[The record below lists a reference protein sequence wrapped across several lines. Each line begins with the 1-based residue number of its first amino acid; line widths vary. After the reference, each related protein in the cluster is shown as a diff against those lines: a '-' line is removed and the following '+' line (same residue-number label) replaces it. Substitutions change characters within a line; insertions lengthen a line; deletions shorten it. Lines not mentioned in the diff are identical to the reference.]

1 MELGPEIEERFA
13 EIDDHLD
20 ALFGLDPAYP
30 EILRR
35 SDEAMLPTIAV
46 SSSTGRLLQVLVAVS
61 GAERVLEIGT
71 LGGYSTLW
79 LARALPEGG
88 QLLSLEF
95 NPHHADVARANLASA
110 GVEDRV
116 DIRVGDAR
124 VTLAALMDGD
134 TAPFDLAFIDADKES
149 YPEYLEAIVSLARP
163 GTLIVAD
170 NVVRGGAIID
180 RHRDDEILEGIRRF
194 NEALADHP
202 AIGAASINQIV
213 GHKGHDGLA
222 FAVVTD
228 PTAGR

>member
-1 MELGPEIEERFA
+1 MELGPEIEERFTA
-13 EIDDHLD
+13 IDDHLD

-30 EILRR
+30 EVLRR

-46 SSSTGRLLQVLVAVS
+46 SSSTGRLLQVLVAAS
-61 GAERVLEIGT
+61 GARRVLEIGT

-79 LARALPEGG
+79 LARALPDDGH
-88 QLLSLEF
+88 LLSLEF
-95 NPHHADVARANLASA
+95 NPHHADVARANLSSA
-110 GVEDRV
+110 AVDGRV

-124 VTLAALMDGD
+124 VTLAALIDAD
-134 TAPFDLAFIDADKES
+134 TEPFDLAFIDADKES
-149 YPEYLEAIVSLARP
+149 YPEYLEAIVALARP

-180 RHRDDEILEGIRRF
+180 RHRDDEVVDGIRRF
-194 NEALADHP
+194 NTALAEHP
-202 AIGAASINQIV
+202 AIGPASINQIV